1 MTSQDEATQYLEQ
14 WQALRRL
21 GLAPEERL
29 ERLFVDVFSPPMI
42 SESEYDAQLRY
53 VAEQMEDA

>member
-1 MTSQDEATQYLEQ
+1 MTAQDEATKLLEQ

-29 ERLFVDVFSPPMI
+29 ERLMGEFFAPPFPTDA
-42 SESEYDAQLRY
+42 EYEATLRN
-53 VAEQMEDA
+53 VAEAIQ